1 MARRRPGGI
10 IWVIGLGLLCAV
22 GSLLNPS
29 TAPSPSGSVDPETAA
44 PLFSPPTSDTSS
56 TGKFQRKQ
64 VLYVTAS
71 KLNVR
76 ATPDSASE
84 ILLSAPQGTSV
95 VAVSRSGKWFEV
107 ELSNGSTGWMNAQFL
122 SVAKPRP
129 PAQVVAEPPK
139 KPAPDPSAVVRAI
152 IADSIASYPGNC
164 PCPYNTDRAGRSC
177 GRRSAWSKAGGY
189 APLCYPDDVTP
200 AMIEKYLARS
210 R

>member
-1 MARRRPGGI
+1 MARRKFGGI
-10 IWVIGLGLLCAV
+10 IWVVGLGLIWAL
-22 GSLLNPS
+22 GSLFNSNGPPS
-29 TAPSPSGSVDPETAA
+29 SSSNVERQAGTPLYSAPHSNGP
-44 PLFSPPTSDTSS
+44 
-56 TGKFQRKQ
+56 GKFERKQ

-76 ATPDSASE
+76 AAPDGGSA

-95 VAVSRSGKWFEV
+95 VAVSRSGDWFEV
-107 ELSNGSTGWMNAQFL
+107 ELNNGSTGWMSAQYL
-122 SVAKPRP
+122 SPNKPQP
-129 PAQVVAEPPK
+129 PAQMAAEPTR
-139 KPAPDPSAVVRAI
+139 KPTPDRSAVIRAI
-152 IADSIASYPGNC
+152 IAESISSYPGNC

-200 AMIEKYLARS
+200 AMMEKYLART